1 MSFSREKLRKRRQLR
16 VRNRLRKF
24 STGRLRLSVFKSSK
38 NIYAQIIDDNIGSTL
53 VSVSTLE
60 KSLGFVGK
68 NNIDAAKVIG
78 SEIGNRAKKAGVEE
92 VYFDRGSFIF
102 HGKVKA
108 LADAAREL
116 SLIHISEPTR
126 PY

>member
-1 MSFSREKLRKRRQLR
+1 MPFSREKLRKRRQLR
-16 VRNRLRKF
+16 VRNRLRKY

-53 VSVSTLE
+53 VSASTLE

-68 NNIDAAKVIG
+68 NNIDAARVVG

-108 LADAAREL
+108 LADAAREAGL
-116 SLIHISEPTR
+116 KF
-126 PY
+126 

>member
-1 MSFSREKLRKRRQLR
+1 MPFSREKLRKRRQLR
-16 VRNRLRKF
+16 VRNRLRKY
-24 STGRLRLSVFKSSK
+24 SKGRLRLSVFKSSK

-68 NNIDAAKVIG
+68 NNIDAAKVVG
-78 SEIGNRAKKAGVEE
+78 SEIGVRAKKVGVEE

-108 LADAAREL
+108 LADAAREAGL
-116 SLIHISEPTR
+116 KF
-126 PY
+126 

>member
-1 MSFSREKLRKRRQLR
+1 MPFSREKLRKRRQLR
-16 VRNRLRKF
+16 VRNRLRKY

-38 NIYAQIIDDNIGSTL
+38 NIYAQIIDDNKGNTL

-68 NNIDAAKVIG
+68 NNIDAAKVVG

-92 VYFDRGSFIF
+92 VYFDRGSFIY

-108 LADAAREL
+108 LADAAREAGL
-116 SLIHISEPTR
+116 KF
-126 PY
+126 

>member
-1 MSFSREKLRKRRQLR
+1 MPFSREKLRKRRQLR
-16 VRNRLRKF
+16 VRNRLRKY

-53 VSVSTLE
+53 VSASTLE

-68 NNIDAAKVIG
+68 NNIDAAKVVG

-108 LADAAREL
+108 LADAAREAGL
-116 SLIHISEPTR
+116 KF
-126 PY
+126 

>member
-1 MSFSREKLRKRRQLR
+1 MPFSREKLRKRRQLR
-16 VRNRLRKF
+16 VRNRLRKY

-68 NNIDAAKVIG
+68 NSIDAAKVVG

-108 LADAAREL
+108 LADAAREAGL
-116 SLIHISEPTR
+116 KF
-126 PY
+126 

>member
-1 MSFSREKLRKRRQLR
+1 MPFSREKLRKRRQLR
-16 VRNRLRKF
+16 VRNRLRKY

-53 VSVSTLE
+53 VSVSNLE

-68 NNIDAAKVIG
+68 NNNDAAKVVG

-108 LADAAREL
+108 LADAAREAGL
-116 SLIHISEPTR
+116 KF
-126 PY
+126 

>member
-1 MSFSREKLRKRRQLR
+1 MPSSREKLRKRRQLR
-16 VRNRLRKF
+16 VRNRLRKY

-53 VSVSTLE
+53 VSASTLE

-68 NNIDAAKVIG
+68 NNIDAAKVVG
-78 SEIGNRAKKAGVEE
+78 SEIGNRAKKVGVEE

-108 LADAAREL
+108 LADAAREAGL
-116 SLIHISEPTR
+116 KF
-126 PY
+126 

>member
-1 MSFSREKLRKRRQLR
+1 MPFSREKLRKRRQLR
-16 VRNRLRKF
+16 VRNRLRKY

-68 NNIDAAKVIG
+68 NNIDAAKVVG

-92 VYFDRGSFIF
+92 VYFDFGQNTVEVNWNVF
-102 HGKVKA
+102 VKEA
-108 LADAAREL
+108 
-116 SLIHISEPTR
+116 SSKK
-126 PY
+126 

>member
-1 MSFSREKLRKRRQLR
+1 MPVSREKLRKRRQLR
-16 VRNRLRKF
+16 VRNRLRKY

-38 NIYAQIIDDNIGSTL
+38 NIYAQIIDDNIRSTL

-68 NNIDAAKVIG
+68 NNIDAAKVVG

-108 LADAAREL
+108 LADAAREAGL
-116 SLIHISEPTR
+116 KF
-126 PY
+126 